1 MSGDPTVNR
10 LIVLDTETTGLDRFR
25 HQPWEVAWC
34 DITPAVRECA
44 SVDGLPVHT
53 LLLPHSAE
61 DADPAALRI
70 GRYEERCV
78 GPIATSADVHALW
91 ETLGGTIEEPKRK
104 PVIIGSNPGFD
115 EAMLGGLFHR
125 HGLPSDPWYQRP
137 IDVSDIARF
146 GMGWVSATSR
156 LPLGLGLLSERLGV
170 TNSAEHTAAGDVR
183 ATCEVYLRLSQ
194 MTADAHAARAA
205 HAPPAVV

>member
-70 GRYEERCV
+70 GRY
-78 GPIATSADVHALW
+78 
-91 ETLGGTIEEPKRK
+91 
-104 PVIIGSNPGFD
+104 
-115 EAMLGGLFHR
+115 
-125 HGLPSDPWYQRP
+125 
-137 IDVSDIARF
+137 
-146 GMGWVSATSR
+146 
-156 LPLGLGLLSERLGV
+156 
-170 TNSAEHTAAGDVR
+170 
-183 ATCEVYLRLSQ
+183 
-194 MTADAHAARAA
+194 
-205 HAPPAVV
+205 